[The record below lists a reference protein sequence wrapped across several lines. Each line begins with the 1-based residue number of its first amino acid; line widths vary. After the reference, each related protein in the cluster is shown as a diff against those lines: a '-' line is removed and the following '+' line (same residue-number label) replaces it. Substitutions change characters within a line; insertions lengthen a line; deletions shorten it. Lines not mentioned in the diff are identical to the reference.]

1 MYTVHKTQGRADKTA
16 QNVKQRIYKTS
27 LPNCIKSILLYTH
40 TQQCLDYQPQVL
52 TQGGGRVWQCC
63 GCGGYYTSGIISTV
77 YWYYTR
83 YLDVKKWKIWNSWS
97 GWFVQSFRRAI
108 VRAINIIQ
116 KESGIEYVCAGNVW
130 QSGTLGS
137 WCVAIW
143 GSLAVCGR
151 EASRASICL
160 PHCAWLPYFTPAQ
173 PRVWLSLHVLAY
185 FLPISSGSEKYT
197 TCTCQEDLATIH
209 ANLKL
214 YNALYTT

>member
-1 MYTVHKTQGRADKTA
+1 MYTVHKTQSRADKTA

-40 TQQCLDYQPQVL
+40 TQQCLHYQPQVL
-52 TQGGGRVWQCC
+52 TQGGSRVWQCC
-63 GCGGYYTSGIISTV
+63 GCDKN
-77 YWYYTR
+77 YTR
-83 YLDVKKWKIWNSWS
+83 YLDVRKMENLKLLV
-97 GWFVQSFRRAI
+97 GADLYRRAI
-108 VRAINIIQ
+108 RAINIIQ

-143 GSLAVCGR
+143 GSLACGR

-173 PRVWLSLHVLAY
+173 PRV
-185 FLPISSGSEKYT
+185 
-197 TCTCQEDLATIH
+197 
-209 ANLKL
+209 
-214 YNALYTT
+214 